1 MSEPKL
7 IIYLLFIF
15 CTAILCGQTNYDVQ
29 WRMGQRANI
38 ALCFE
43 ENELRVESLAA
54 LDSFDFGGTVACISD
69 DSGVFQF
76 YSNGCDI
83 YSGNNTP
90 MENGDMTSPGVVEDV
105 FCSVVGDNPIPQ
117 GGLILPIPSK
127 NNEYYVLNYD
137 LQLVNYFDTLEAWDP
152 QNLLLHKVDMNLNNG
167 DGTVVSKNEAII
179 HDDLALARGQ
189 LQAVKHANGI
199 DWWVIVPKAASNCYH
214 LILLDE
220 DGVREEKTICS
231 GEPWNAF
238 GGVGQA
244 VFSPDGT
251 RYVRA
256 NPWNGINIFDFDR
269 CNGELSNP
277 IVFPFAESGFQGAG
291 VAISPNGNLLY
302 VTRLDKI
309 FQFDLLSE
317 DVENSKILIDTLGPN
332 LPSFAASMFLCQLA
346 PDDKI
351 YIGGTGSHS
360 FLHVINSPNERGL
373 ACDFRE
379 NGIVLPD
386 LNFVGIPNFP
396 NYDLGASSDYCE
408 PLSTSI
414 FESSLVTGHLEI
426 SPNPAKESVLLYAGG
441 ETISSYSIYSIHGA
455 ELISAEVQGYKQN
468 VDISALPSGAYI
480 VLARLSNGYQQV
492 GKLVKE

>member
-1 MSEPKL
+1 MNKL
-7 IIYLLFIF
+7 SLLTNMLLIS
-15 CTAILCGQTNYDVQ
+15 CISILSSQTNYDIQ
-29 WRMGQRANI
+29 WRMGQSANI

-43 ENELRVESLAA
+43 ENELQVKSLVAS
-54 LDSFDFGGTVACISD
+54 DSFDLRGTAMGISD
-69 DSGVFQF
+69 KNGVFQF

-83 YSGNNTP
+83 ISANNSSLV
-90 MENGDMTSPGVVEDV
+90 NGEGISPGVVEDV
-105 FCSVVGDNPIPQ
+105 FCNSVNANPIPQ
-117 GGLILPIPSK
+117 GGLIIPVPSK
-127 NNEYYVLNYD
+127 NNEYYVINYD

-152 QNLLLHKVDMNLNNG
+152 QNLLLHRVDMDLNNG
-167 DGTVVSKNEAII
+167 DGAVVSKNEAVI

-199 DWWVIVPKAASNCYH
+199 DWWVMVPKAASNCYH
-214 LILLDE
+214 LILLTAE
-220 DGVREEKTICS
+220 GVREEKIICS
-231 GEPWNAF
+231 GEAWNAF
-238 GGVGQA
+238 SGTGQA
-244 VFSPDGT
+244 VFSQDGT
-251 RYVRA
+251 KYVRA

-269 CNGELSNP
+269 CSGELSNP
-277 IVFPFAESGFQGAG
+277 IVFPFTETGFQGVG

-309 FQFDLLSE
+309 FQFDLLAE
-317 DVENSKILIDTLGPN
+317 DVENSKVLIDTLGPN

-351 YIGGTGSHS
+351 YIAGTGSHS

-373 ACDFRE
+373 ACDFRQ

-396 NYDLGASSDYCE
+396 NYDLGASSEYCE

-414 FESSLVTGHLEI
+414 FDSALVTGHLDI
-426 SPNPAKESVLLYAGG
+426 SPNPAIQSVVLNIEG

-455 ELISAEVQGYKQN
+455 ELISVEEEGIKLN

-480 VLARLSNGYQQV
+480 VLARLLSGYQQV